1 LTAGPGGAAE
11 PSALPERFG
20 LDTRARS
27 ALRAYFRDDSSS
39 KAHLRRLVAL
49 EAALAGDEPRDAA
62 DAAGRRRFLDL
73 FVSMLEADFSA
84 EWLRQLAFAW
94 RVAGRT
100 GAAADLPLRAARAL
114 AAIARKELLAE
125 RTALSA
131 LEVEIVEAVAAAGM
145 CVAAF
150 LAQPPAAAGA
160 PPAEAAGHQSLA
172 ACLAEALAAA
182 PGQVVGLLSLRLR
195 LAPAVLSLSRE
206 QRHLLWEAVIG
217 QLRGLLRQRDLLL
230 RTEMHGCAIVLPG
243 LESHAQVLLAA
254 AKLTQALEEPLP
266 VGGTLLRAPVTFGAA
281 WSPEHGDSAEYLIH
295 CAEMAVEAGR
305 QQDRAL
311 VVFDQRMLAAA
322 RQEAA
327 IEQEF
332 FAALENGRMA
342 IHVQPQVDLQTG
354 WCVGGELL
362 LRWIDSQGRE
372 VPPWQIPEVAQR
384 LGAAP
389 QLTRWLVFGA
399 CRLQAGLIR
408 AGVNIRLAVNLLARD
423 VMDEEL
429 PLLVQQAIDFWRV
442 PPDCLTFELIETMT
456 LEDPEMGARVMQRLL
471 DLGVNTSIDD
481 FGIGYSSILYLRQL
495 PLSELKI
502 DRAFV
507 AAMVRSEEDREV
519 VAALIHLSHGLGLK
533 VVAEGVEDEATYSLL
548 KSMGCDRAQGYWISR
563 AMAAGEL
570 PAWIESWNWRQ
581 G

>member
-1 LTAGPGGAAE
+1 MLAE

-39 KAHLRRLVAL
+39 QAHLRRLVAL
-49 EAALAGDEPRDAA
+49 EDALAGGDRQHAA
-62 DAAGRRRFLDL
+62 DAAARRRFLDL
-73 FVSMLEADFSA
+73 FVSLLEADFSA
-84 EWLRQLAFAW
+84 EWLRQVAFAW

-100 GAAADLPLRAARAL
+100 GCAGDLPLRAARAL
-114 AAIARKELLAE
+114 AAIARQELLAG
-125 RTALSA
+125 RSALSS
-131 LEVEIVEAVAAAGM
+131 LEVEIIEAVAAAGM
-145 CVAAF
+145 CLAAF
-150 LAQPPAAAGA
+150 LARGPAAAA
-160 PPAEAAGHQSLA
+160 TTPVEAGGHQSLA
-172 ACLAEALAAA
+172 AALTEALAEALAASD
-182 PGQVVGLLSLRLR
+182 GQVVGLLSLRLR
-195 LAPAVLSLSRE
+195 LAPSVLSLSRE

-217 QLRGLLRQRDLLL
+217 QLRGLLRDRDRLL
-230 RTEMHGCAIVLPG
+230 RTEMHGCSIVLPG

-266 VGGTLLRAPVTFGAA
+266 VAGTLLRAPVAFGAA
-281 WSPEHGDSAEYLIH
+281 WSPAHGDKAEYLIH

-305 QQDRAL
+305 QQDRSL
-311 VVFDQRMLAAA
+311 VVFDERMLAAA

-327 IEQEF
+327 IEKEF
-332 FAALENGRMA
+332 FAALEDGRMS
-342 IHVQPQVDLQTG
+342 IHVQPQVDLHTG

-362 LRWIDSQGRE
+362 LRWIDSQGQE

-429 PLLVQQAIDFWRV
+429 PLLVRQAIDFWRV
-442 PPDCLTFELIETMT
+442 PPEGLTFELIETMT
-456 LEDPEMGARVMQRLL
+456 LEDPEKGARVMQQLL

-533 VVAEGVEDEATYSLL
+533 VVAEGVEDEATYELL

-563 AMAAGEL
+563 AMTAGDL